1 MKKILS
7 YFSLKEIDIY
17 LIGFLCISTL
27 FFNFLLIN
35 LCLNLKIESNL
46 FVFPLAIILSYF
58 LALFK
63 FPTSK
68 VNGTMFYFTAFV
80 LLTIVINSVIIDF
93 SQDGMLYH
101 KGIILEISK
110 KWNPIYEEMTKD
122 IPFQYVYNHYV
133 KGIEFSQYS
142 VYCLT
147 RNIESSKVI
156 NFLFLLSSLCFT
168 YLSIKKIFNK
178 KIFSVAF
185 TLFLNANPIVIN
197 QLFTFYVDG
206 IIYLSLLISLSLL
219 LLKSFNEKCPYLN
232 LLLLMI
238 VVLFVNIKLTS
249 FVLVFFLFFF
259 YFIYLLNKKR
269 IKEIISNLKLL
280 TLSGIIIGIVSWYPF
295 GQNLLKKGNPI
306 YPIVGKNKIDII
318 EHQRPPSLKDDLSII
333 AAFKSLFYRVNHAPH
348 SWSNG
353 TINENIE
360 EFKIPFTFKFYEIKY
375 SSIACARISG
385 FGFWFSGIFILAIVL
400 FIALC
405 FYLKKDQRNLML
417 FFVMFIFISILPYI
431 QGAWWARFIPQLW
444 IFPIFIFFI
453 TYYFGNTIL
462 KVVSQISLTLVAIMI
477 FIIGGYNYSKTIY
490 NSYEKRKCLSMLK
503 KCFGDKTIKIKV
515 DYDSEEFYFKE
526 YGVNAQVVS
535 IKDFE
540 KDKKN
545 YYLFQKYYYIKK
557 DGE

>member
-35 LCLNLKIESNL
+35 LCLNLKIESNS

-63 FPTSK
+63 FPISK

-80 LLTIVINSVIIDF
+80 LITIVINSFIIDF

-178 KIFSVAF
+178 KIFSIAF

-219 LLKSFNEKCPYLN
+219 FLKSFNEKWSYL
-232 LLLLMI
+232 
-238 VVLFVNIKLTS
+238 
-249 FVLVFFLFFF
+249 
-259 YFIYLLNKKR
+259 
-269 IKEIISNLKLL
+269 
-280 TLSGIIIGIVSWYPF
+280 
-295 GQNLLKKGNPI
+295 
-306 YPIVGKNKIDII
+306 
-318 EHQRPPSLKDDLSII
+318 DLSLIHI
-333 AAFKSLFYRVNHAPH
+333 
-348 SWSNG
+348 
-353 TINENIE
+353 
-360 EFKIPFTFKFYEIKY
+360 
-375 SSIACARISG
+375 
-385 FGFWFSGIFILAIVL
+385 
-400 FIALC
+400 
-405 FYLKKDQRNLML
+405 
-417 FFVMFIFISILPYI
+417 
-431 QGAWWARFIPQLW
+431 
-444 IFPIFIFFI
+444 
-453 TYYFGNTIL
+453 
-462 KVVSQISLTLVAIMI
+462 
-477 FIIGGYNYSKTIY
+477 
-490 NSYEKRKCLSMLK
+490 
-503 KCFGDKTIKIKV
+503 
-515 DYDSEEFYFKE
+515 
-526 YGVNAQVVS
+526 
-535 IKDFE
+535 
-540 KDKKN
+540 
-545 YYLFQKYYYIKK
+545 
-557 DGE
+557 

>member
-35 LCLNLKIESNL
+35 LCLNLKIESNS

-63 FPTSK
+63 FPISK

-80 LLTIVINSVIIDF
+80 LITIVINSFIIDF

-178 KIFSVAF
+178 KIFSVVF

-219 LLKSFNEKCPYLN
+219 LLKSFNEKWPYLD

-249 FVLVFFLFFF
+249 FVLVLCLFFF

-280 TLSGIIIGIVSWYPF
+280 ILSGIIIGIVSWYPF

-306 YPIVGKNKIDII
+306 YPVVGKNKIDII

-417 FFVMFIFISILPYI
+417 FFVMFIFTSILPYI

-444 IFPIFIFFI
+444 IFPIFIFFL
-453 TYYFGNTIL
+453 TNYFGNTIL
-462 KVVSQISLTLVAIMI
+462 KVVSQISLVLVAIMI

-490 NSYEKRKCLSMLK
+490 NLSL
-503 KCFGDKTIKIKV
+503 IHI
-515 DYDSEEFYFKE
+515 
-526 YGVNAQVVS
+526 
-535 IKDFE
+535 
-540 KDKKN
+540 
-545 YYLFQKYYYIKK
+545 
-557 DGE
+557 

>member
-35 LCLNLKIESNL
+35 LCLNLKIESNS

-63 FPTSK
+63 FPISK

-80 LLTIVINSVIIDF
+80 LITIVINSFIIDF

-101 KGIILEISK
+101 KGIILEINK

-219 LLKSFNEKCPYLN
+219 FLKSFNEKWSYLD

-249 FVLVFFLFFF
+249 FVLVLCLFFF
-259 YFIYLLNKKR
+259 YFIYLLYKKR

-280 TLSGIIIGIVSWYPF
+280 ILSGIIIGIVSWYPF

-306 YPIVGKNKIDII
+306 YPVVGKNKIDII

-385 FGFWFSGIFILAIVL
+385 FGFWFSGIFILAIAL

-417 FFVMFIFISILPYI
+417 FFVMFIFTSILPYI

-444 IFPIFIFFI
+444 IFPILIFFL
-453 TYYFGNTIL
+453 TNYFGNTIL
-462 KVVSQISLTLVAIMI
+462 KVVSQISLVLVAIMI

-526 YGVNAQVVS
+526 YEVNAQVVS

-545 YYLFQKYYYIKK
+545 YYLFQKYYFIKK